1 MTLTLDANALLI
13 VVLGYMDPHIIEH
26 HKRTSIYQAEDFNTL
41 LELIQR
47 SEEVLILPNVWTE
60 VDNLLNNFRGER
72 KYRYYLAVKTLIQS
86 TSEVYL
92 PTEQSLEPM
101 DRHFNLGIADSLLLT
116 LALRRET
123 LLITGD
129 SRLSDYAKTLGIRVF
144 DVVENR
150 NARL

>member
-13 VVLGYMDPHIIEH
+13 VVLGDMDPHIIEH

-72 KYRYYLAVKTLIQS
+72 KYRYYLAVKTPIQS